1 MLQRFIFIIQNIITM
16 KTYVAV
22 LFFIGL
28 VFSSIAQ
35 NKNDLL
41 YEAIV
46 KSDKPSVEKLL
57 GEGASANY
65 VKELKPWLQ
74 VSMLIAAVDY
84 KNIEIVRLL
93 LDKKADV
100 NFRDGFNTTAIIYAA
115 SNGELEMVKLL
126 LDFGADINDNDGKG
140 NSVLSAAKESQEAP
154 LIAFVESK
162 IKAGGQ

>member
-1 MLQRFIFIIQNIITM
+1 M
-16 KTYVAV
+16 KTCVAA

-35 NKNDLL
+35 DKNDLL
-41 YEAIV
+41 YDAII

-57 GEGASANY
+57 TEGANANY

-74 VSMLIAAVDY
+74 VSMIIAAVDHG
-84 KNIEIVRLL
+84 NVEIVRLL
-93 LDKKADV
+93 LAKKADV
-100 NFRDGFNTTAIIYAA
+100 NFRDGFNTTAIVYAA

-126 LDFGADINDNDGKG
+126 VEAGANVNDNDGKG
-140 NSVLSAAKESQEAP
+140 NSVLSAAKASQEAA
-154 LIAFVESK
+154 LISFVESK